1 MPKLKSKGQNF
12 RETKTIDWNSCK
24 CVTTKGIE
32 DYSQTLSSSNGN
44 IQEIDMTGQENEI
57 I

>member
-12 RETKTIDWNSCK
+12 REAKTIDWNSCK